1 MITQNELAHSLVV
14 SRQIIHAIEKGRY
27 NPSLKLSLKM
37 ATLFD
42 LPVEEI
48 FNLEGE

>member
-1 MITQNELAHSLVV
+1 MITQNELAHSLDV
-14 SRQIIHAIEKGRY
+14 SRQTIHAIEKGKY